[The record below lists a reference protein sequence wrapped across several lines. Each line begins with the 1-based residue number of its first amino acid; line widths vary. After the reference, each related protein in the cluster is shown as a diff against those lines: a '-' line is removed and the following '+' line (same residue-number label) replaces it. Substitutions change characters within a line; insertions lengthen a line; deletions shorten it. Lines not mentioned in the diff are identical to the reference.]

1 MTYPEN
7 RVRSTAQ
14 WPSLMGTVSEQVKSS
29 GNRCVVRSP
38 HRAFS
43 TLHVRLN
50 RFNCRQI
57 LSSQRTGGSGEN
69 FSSIQLPCALGSFF
83 LSFFLS
89 CRAASPF
96 LAVHQMA
103 SLVSLCFASK
113 SLGKCTFFS
122 TLCMFVCEWKA
133 PPKLKPN

>member
-1 MTYPEN
+1 M
-7 RVRSTAQ
+7 RSTAQ
-14 WPSLMGTVSEQVKSS
+14 WPSLMGTASEQVKSS

-50 RFNCRQI
+50 RFNCRHLPANTEQPTNRW
-57 LSSQRTGGSGEN
+57 LRREFQLN
-69 FSSIQLPCALGSFF
+69 SIAMCSWFF
-83 LSFFLS
+83 FFSFFLS